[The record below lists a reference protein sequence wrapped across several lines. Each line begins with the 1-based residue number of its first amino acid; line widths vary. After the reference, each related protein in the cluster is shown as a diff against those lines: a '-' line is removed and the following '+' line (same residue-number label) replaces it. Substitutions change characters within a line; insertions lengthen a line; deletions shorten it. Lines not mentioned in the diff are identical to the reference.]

1 MGAIR
6 RMRREIKFRAFSQR
20 ERRMIFG
27 YPVILNGVF
36 DCFVEDITGCRYG
49 TEYWEVEL
57 MQYTEQ
63 RDNDKK
69 FIYDL
74 DIIQLYPDTRRPYNR
89 VMIMYTSDGW
99 RAFFSDGTFYKNLNE
114 MLMSVPCKIIGN
126 IFENK
131 DLLTK
136 EVTP

>member
-1 MGAIR
+1 M
-6 RMRREIKFRAFSQR
+6 REIKFRAFSQI

-63 RDNDKK
+63 RDNEKK
-69 FIYDL
+69 CIYDL

-114 MLMSVPCKIIGN
+114 MLMSVPFKIIGN